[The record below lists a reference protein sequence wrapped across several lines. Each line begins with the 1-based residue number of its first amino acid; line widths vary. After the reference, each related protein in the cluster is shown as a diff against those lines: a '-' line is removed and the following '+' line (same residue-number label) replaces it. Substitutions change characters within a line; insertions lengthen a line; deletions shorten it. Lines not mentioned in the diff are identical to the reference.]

1 MYQTTTREMEA
12 GKSYLPD
19 CWLRRD
25 GMILFACQVSIVL
38 PTHFPG
44 CCGNNKLKFFKAVL

>member
-1 MYQTTTREMEA
+1 MYQTTTREMED

-19 CWLRRD
+19 CCLRRD